1 MLFATMYKTYSR
13 YMAQNRKD
21 PEEANFQPKGNGK
34 KMVEF
39 SECSFCKLKTKSS
52 RQVTIDDRFVPILE

>member
-21 PEEANFQPKGNGK
+21 PEEANFQQKGNGK
-34 KMVEF
+34 NG
-39 SECSFCKLKTKSS
+39 
-52 RQVTIDDRFVPILE
+52 